1 LPEGET
7 HVDVEPDVDADR
19 GDLKSRM
26 RAYERQLIERAL
38 EAAQGNQR
46 RAARVLGLLPTTL
59 HEKMKRLGLTGR
71 RSNDDGDPD

>member
-7 HVDVEPDVDADR
+7 RVDVEPDIHSDR
-19 GDLKSRM
+19 GDLKSLM
-26 RAYERQLIERAL
+26 RAYERQLIEQAL

-71 RSNDDGDPD
+71 RPNGEGDEP